1 MANVKTFQG
10 NKIGSTTGNYWFSG
24 SANSTQVNYATILD
38 RNNYALFEDQNSVK
52 TYFADSANDSL
63 SLVPEFDKQL
73 EFRNVFKNNLRH
85 NFARNMLFTS
95 KPVLNCVRD
104 FESTEADEELY
115 GSVYMN
121 YGIKSNLDLTQLY
134 TQGNLKTFTINNEH
148 YTLFTIPNQDGIG
161 GANQSGNNNTA
172 PGFKV
177 VLAKGADLSTAVY
190 IEKDFDLLNLNIL
203 SVNKDE
209 RIIYLMGAYDGYR
222 QSADGEYL
230 SSNYPEQ
237 YIVALPFNTI
247 NPDGIF
253 SFDNHKMLL
262 HYELTYY
269 DNGGFAHGAYTN
281 LFYLG
286 LDSGDNDCFGSLTS
300 FHNLNNN
307 NTLEL
312 TFFKINYTT
321 FTNATTN
328 TTLPNSKLQ
337 YLDCF
342 EVETFTL
349 DADPNVATDYAQQH
363 NAVPSK
369 VFVFNDTDPNT
380 KHFYIPLFLNNG
392 NLAPLCVEWDSD
404 EPTWADAFT
413 LTENIISNQSI
424 EGGAQGVTTA
434 HIENPTASLSTLVD
448 YAASYDAYWGTYI
461 TKNAGGDHKIHF
473 IFNYIGTELYN
484 SVFPTLTT
492 KLNNCLSFAI
502 DNANPADLTYE
513 SLSTFNNLNA
523 LLHKDGDSYTEL
535 VSLSTDGYK
544 TYSYTPASGWTQ
556 GYHEQGTFTE
566 YTTDS
571 YDRRWAIEPPTLSDY
586 EELVLSGYMYYRLYN
601 VKLHLLSE
609 VLPYSTSLR
618 FATTNLTYTGAAFTS
633 NVYVSAFDSTGAL
646 VAKDVTLSIEGT
658 NVNFPTNGNA
668 SEITVLTSAAQETQV
683 QIQITGPG
691 YINISASFDV

>member
-24 SANSTQVNYATILD
+24 NSNHTQVNYATILD

-73 EFRNVFKNNLRH
+73 EFRNVFKGNLRH

-95 KPVLNCVRD
+95 KPVLNCVRN

-161 GANQSGNNNTA
+161 GGAQSNTINTA

-177 VLAKGADLSTAVY
+177 VLAKGNDLSTAIY
-190 IEKDFDLLNLNIL
+190 IEKDFDFLNLNIL
-203 SVNKDE
+203 SVNQDE
-209 RIIYLMGAYDGYR
+209 KIIYLMGAYDGYQ
-222 QSADGEYL
+222 QSADGEYF

-247 NPDGIF
+247 DPDGIF

-262 HYELTYY
+262 HYESSSH
-269 DNGGFAHGAYTN
+269 NSGFAHGAYTN

-286 LDSGDNDCFGSLTS
+286 LDSADKDCFGSLTS

-312 TFFKINYTT
+312 TFYRINYTT

-328 TTLPNSKLQ
+328 ITLPNSRLQ

-342 EVETFTL
+342 EVKTFSL
-349 DADPNVATDYAQQH
+349 AADPNNASHYAQQH

-369 VFVFNDTDPNT
+369 VFVFDDANPNT

-392 NLAPLCVEWDSD
+392 NLAPLCVAWDSN
-404 EPTWADAFT
+404 EVTWADAFT
-413 LTENIISNQSI
+413 LNEDIISTQSI
-424 EGGAQGVTTA
+424 EGGAQGVTTTYL
-434 HIENPTASLSTLVD
+434 ENPTVSLSTLSN
-448 YAASYDAYWGTYI
+448 YAASYDAYWATHI
-461 TKNAGGDHKIHF
+461 TKTTAGNHKIHF
-473 IFNYIGTELYN
+473 IFNYIGSELYN
-484 SVFPTLTT
+484 SVVPALTT
-492 KLNNCLSFAI
+492 KLNNCLSFSI
-502 DNANPADLTYE
+502 DSADPTNLTYE
-513 SLSTFNNLNA
+513 TLSTFNNLNA
-523 LLHKDGDSYTEL
+523 FLHKDGATYTEL

-544 TYSYTPASGWTQ
+544 TYSYSPTNGWVQ
-556 GYHEQGTFTE
+556 SYHEQGTFTE

-571 YDRRWAIEPPTLSDY
+571 YGRRWAIEPPPISGY
-586 EELVLSGYMYYRLYN
+586 EELVLSGYMYYHLYN

-609 VLPYSTSLR
+609 VLPYSTSLS
-618 FATTNLTYTGAAFTS
+618 FANSNLTYTGTDFTTTL
-633 NVYVSAFDSTGAL
+633 NVNAYDSAQAR

-658 NVNFPTNGNA
+658 NANFPGNSNA
-668 SEITVLTSAAQETQV
+668 SEITITTSVAQDTAV
-683 QIQITGPG
+683 DIQITGPG
-691 YINISASFDV
+691 YINVSASFVV